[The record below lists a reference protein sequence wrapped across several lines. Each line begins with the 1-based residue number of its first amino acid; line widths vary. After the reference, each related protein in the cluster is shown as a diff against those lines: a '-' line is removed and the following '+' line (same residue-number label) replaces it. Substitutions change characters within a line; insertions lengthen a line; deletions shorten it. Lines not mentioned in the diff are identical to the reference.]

1 MSCSAIVLYTIELSN
16 PSNVTIIAKEYVIDG
31 GFNGTTIIS
40 ATALASDDA
49 VGAFSCTISD
59 LSDYYSKTLTV
70 TPRVTV
76 AGCGEQYVTGDPFTV
91 TVPKKAIT
99 LTAAS
104 ASKSYDGMALMRK
117 SASTTD
123 LISGH
128 VLDSYNVVGSQTD
141 AGTSDNVVDQAVI
154 KNARGED
161 VTEAYD
167 ITYVPG
173 VLNVLPREVT
183 VKATDAS
190 KIYGQ
195 DDPLVFNTTI
205 TGRVP
210 VNALTY
216 TVSRDAGENVG
227 TYTITPSGEALQG
240 NYRVSY
246 QPGVFTIQPATVT
259 ITVESASKVYGEE
272 DPILSATVEGLIG
285 NDVLDYTLHREPGDT
300 VGEYAITVTLGDN
313 PNYNVVVTNGTF
325 TITKADAIVTITG
338 ATGTTDYNGSEQQ
351 VSGYTVSLPQ
361 GVTMTEDEII
371 GPANAVAVGTDAGTY
386 SMGLNADDFTTS
398 NNNYH
403 AIFVVE
409 DGSLTINKINANVTI
424 TGHHNTNVYD
434 GQEHSVEGYDV
445 EISEPLY
452 TEADIIFSG
461 NATAARTNVGTS
473 EMGLASSQFAN
484 NNNNFANVT
493 FNVTD
498 GYQQITPLEG
508 VVVTIT
514 GHQDVSVYNGQ
525 AHAVEGYDVEISNSL
540 YTTADF
546 SFSGTASASRT
557 DVGTSNMELASS
569 QFANT
574 NSNFANVSFN
584 VTDGYQQITPLE
596 GVVVTITGHHDVSE
610 YNGQEHAVEGYDVVI
625 SNPLYTTADFNFSG
639 TASASRTDVGTSNME
654 LASSQF
660 ANTNSNFTNV
670 TFNVT
675 DGYQQ
680 ITPMEGVVVTITGH
694 HDLSVYNGEE
704 HSVEGYDVEIS
715 NSLYTSSDFS
725 FSGTASASRTDVGT
739 TNMELASS
747 QFANTN
753 TNFAN
758 VSFNV
763 TDGYQQITALEGV
776 VVTITG
782 HHDASVYNGQAHTV
796 EGYDV
801 EISNSLYTTTDF
813 SFSGTAS
820 VSRTDV
826 GTSNM
831 ELASTQFAN
840 TNSNF
845 ANVSFNV
852 TDGYQEITA
861 LEGVVV
867 TITGHHDASVYNG
880 QEHAVEGYDV
890 EISNPLYTT
899 ADFSFNGNT
908 SASRTDVG
916 TTNMGLAST
925 QFANTNRNFTNVTFN
940 VTDGY
945 QQITPL
951 EGVLVTITGHHDAS
965 VYNGQEH
972 SVEGYDVEI
981 SNPLYTTADFSF
993 SGNASASRTD
1003 VGTTN
1008 MGLASTQFAN
1018 TNSNFTNVSFN
1029 VTDGYQQITP
1039 LEGVAVTITGHHDA
1053 SVYNGQ
1059 EHAVEGY
1066 DVEINNSLYTTADF
1080 NFSGTASASRTDVG
1094 TTNMGLASSQFA
1106 NTNSNFTNVSFNVT
1120 DGYQQITPL
1129 EGVEVTII
1137 GHHDVSEYDG
1147 QEHAVEGYEVEIN
1160 NSLYTTADFSFG
1172 GTDFTS
1178 RTDVGT
1184 SDMGLASTQFANT
1197 NSNFTNVSFNVTDGY
1212 QQITA
1217 VDGVEVTIIGH
1228 HDVSVYDGQEHA
1240 VEAYE
1245 VEISNSLYTTSD
1257 FSFSGNASAS
1267 RTIVGTTNMG
1277 LDVSQF
1283 ANTNSNFTNVSFHVT
1298 DGYQQITAL
1307 EDVVVTIT
1315 GQHDVSEYNGHA
1327 HVVEGYNVEIS
1338 NPLYTTS
1345 DFSFSGNASVSR
1357 TDVGT
1362 SNMGLS
1368 STQFANTNSNFTS
1381 VTFNVTDG
1389 YQQITAVD
1397 GVVVTIIGHHDVSEY
1412 DGQEHAVEAYEVGIS
1427 NSLYTTSDFSFS
1439 GTASASRTIVGTTNM
1454 GLVSTQFA
1462 NTNSNFTNVTFH
1474 VTDGYQQITAVDGVV
1489 VTIMGHQNIS
1499 EYNGQAH
1506 TVEGY
1511 EVEINNS
1518 LYTSSDFSF
1527 SGSAS
1532 ASRTNVGIT
1541 NMGLASTQFANT
1553 NTNFTNVTFHVTDGY
1568 QQITAL
1574 EGVVVTITGQH
1585 DVREYDRQEHA
1596 VEGYNVQISNPL
1608 YTTSDFSFSGTA
1620 SASRTDVGTT
1630 NMGLASSQFANT
1642 NTNFA
1647 NVTFN
1652 VTDGYQQITSV
1663 DGVLVTITGRQN
1675 SSEYDRE
1682 EHAVGGYDV
1691 EISNPLYTTSDFSF
1705 SGNASASRTNVGTT
1719 NMGLATSQF
1728 ANTNT
1733 NFTNVTF
1740 HVTDGYQQITSV
1752 DGVVVTITGHHTVS
1766 EYDREEHAVEGYD
1779 VVISNPLYTTS
1790 DFSFSGNASASRSTV
1805 GITNMGLASGQFANT
1820 NTNFT
1825 NVTFHVT
1832 DGYQQITAVDGVV
1845 VTITGHHTVSEYDR
1859 QEHAVEGYDVE
1870 ISNPLYTTADFSFS
1884 GNASASRTNVGTTNM
1899 DLSSSQ
1905 FANID
1910 TNFTNVTFHVTDGYQ
1925 QITSVD
1931 GVLVTITGRHDV
1943 SEFDGEVHAVEGYDV
1958 ETSNPLYTTAD
1969 FSFSGNASANRTS
1982 VGTTYMGLTSSQFAN
1997 TDTNFTNVT
2006 FNITDGYQQITA
2018 VGEVVVTITGHHNVS
2033 DYNGQEH
2040 AVEGYDVAISN
2051 PLYTSLDFSF
2061 SGTASASRTNVGT
2074 TNMGLSSSQFTNTS
2088 TNFTN
2093 VTFNVTDGYQQIT
2106 AVEGVVVTITG
2117 HHNVSDYDGQEHAI
2131 EGYDVAIS
2139 NPLYTISDFTFSGNA
2154 TASRTNAGTS
2164 DMGLATSQFAN
2175 TNTNFSNVIF
2185 YVTDGFQTINKINAT
2200 VTITGHHNTSVYDGN
2215 AHVTEGY
2222 DVQTSTSLYS
2232 ENDFSFSGDAT
2243 ASRTDVGTT
2252 NMGLASSQFANDNDN
2267 FAVVSFNVTDGYQT
2281 ITKASVTVL
2290 ITGATGSM
2298 VYNGSEQQVSGYSVS
2313 IPAGVTLTES
2323 QIIGPANAVASGTHV
2338 GTYHM
2343 GLTADAFSANNN
2355 NYNVS
2360 FELTDGVLTITR
2372 AMATV
2377 TAEAKTKVYGTED
2390 PVLTAVVSGLQNGDA
2405 ANVIQYTV
2413 SRAAGENAGTYTIT
2427 PSGAAIQGDYNVT
2440 YVTASMTVT
2449 RAMATVTAE
2458 AKTKVYG
2465 ATDPSLTAVVSGLQN
2480 GDAANVIQYIVSR
2493 TAGENVGTYT
2503 ITPSGAATQGNYEV
2517 TYVPADFTITRA
2529 TATVT
2534 AQSKT
2539 KVYGA
2544 ADPALTASV
2553 SGLQNGDAA
2562 SVIQYTVSRTAGE
2575 NVGTYTITPS
2585 GATTQ
2590 GNYDVTYET
2599 ASLTITR
2606 ATATVTAQAKT
2617 KVYGTA
2623 DPVLTAVVSGL
2634 QNGDAAS
2641 VIQYT
2646 VSRTAGENVGT
2657 YTITPSGD
2665 AVQANYNV
2673 TYVDAV
2679 FTITKALVTVTIT
2692 GNTATLPYNGTAQSV
2707 SGYNLSI
2714 PAGTDL
2720 LASEITG
2727 PANAVATGTN
2737 VGTYSMGLF
2746 AYQFRANNNN
2756 YNVSFVV
2763 TDGALTIT
2771 RAAAV
2776 VKANDVSKYRGEA
2789 DPPLTV
2795 TITGLFG
2802 SDALSYTVSRRSGEN
2817 AGTYT
2822 ITPTGAANQGNYTV
2836 SYVKGTFTI
2845 VTPPCPTLGTTTYT
2859 PYPLDASNS
2868 INVTTVLDDV
2878 ISTSYIGSVYYKVVS
2893 ANSTT
2898 NVMATYSE
2906 GRMSATISILPA
2918 YRERV
2923 LTVTP
2928 YIYTTGGCAN
2938 AGLNAGESIQIC
2950 IPSTVPITLA
2960 TATPYP
2966 ASGLNKTQLFSNEG
2980 ITLKARVGNFSHS
2993 QVSSFGFLISDNPD
3007 DIQTYN
3013 NDFRLPATFTNV
3025 NDTLFTHKI
3034 GMEYCKKTWYY
3045 RPYMVL
3051 TACDGEILYGE
3062 IGSVTMW
3069 GPEDYNP
3076 TATPITVTAGQTVNL
3091 SSTAYI
3097 TISSLGGWKPIEYYL
3112 DPNGEYSEY
3121 ADQLAHNGVTY
3132 ENWSYYWKAN
3142 GSQIYSSHTSG
3153 NTTHNPTQTTV
3164 YDAYCVFEING
3175 SHCIVN
3181 GNPITVT
3188 VTQP

>member
-925 QFANTNRNFTNVTFN
+925 QFANTNSNFTNVTFN

-1381 VTFNVTDG
+1381 VTFN
-1389 YQQITAVD
+1389 
-1397 GVVVTIIGHHDVSEY
+1397 
-1412 DGQEHAVEAYEVGIS
+1412 
-1427 NSLYTTSDFSFS
+1427 
-1439 GTASASRTIVGTTNM
+1439 
-1454 GLVSTQFA
+1454 
-1462 NTNSNFTNVTFH
+1462 

-2033 DYNGQEH
+2033 EYNGQEH